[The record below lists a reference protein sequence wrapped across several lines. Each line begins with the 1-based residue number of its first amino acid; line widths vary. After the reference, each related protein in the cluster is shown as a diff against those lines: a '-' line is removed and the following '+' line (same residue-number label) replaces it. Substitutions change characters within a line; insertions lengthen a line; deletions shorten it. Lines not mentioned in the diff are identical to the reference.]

1 MELYILSFL
10 AGLIGA
16 NGVPHFV
23 QGITGQSHRTPFG
36 RPSSALVNVVWGW
49 LNFAVA
55 LGLLYWAPIYQHE
68 LRALVLVAVGALITA
83 VVLAVRWSTPSKHGR
98 KK

>member
-23 QGITGQSHRTPFG
+23 KGITGQRHMTPFG
-36 RPSSALVNVVWGW
+36 RPSGAVVNVVWGW
-49 LNFAVA
+49 LNFAA
-55 LGLLYWAPIYQHE
+55 AFGLLYWAPIYKHE
-68 LRALVLVAVGALITA
+68 LRALVLVAVGALITS
-83 VVLAVRWSTPSKHGR
+83 VYLAWLWARNPKYN
-98 KK
+98 K

>member
-10 AGLIGA
+10 AGIIGA

-23 QGITGQSHRTPFG
+23 KGITGQKHMTPLG
-36 RPSSALVNVVWGW
+36 RPSSPVVNVVWGW

-55 LGLLYWAPIYQHE
+55 IGLLYWAPIYQHE
-68 LRALVLVAVGALITA
+68 LRALVLVAVGALITS
-83 VVLAVRWSTPSKHGR
+83 VFLAWLWSRHPEYNG